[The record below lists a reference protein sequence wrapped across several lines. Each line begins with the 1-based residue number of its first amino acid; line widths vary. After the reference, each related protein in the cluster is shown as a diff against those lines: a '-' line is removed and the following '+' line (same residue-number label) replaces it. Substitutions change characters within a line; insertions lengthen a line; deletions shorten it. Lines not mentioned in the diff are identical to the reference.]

1 MPRLPM
7 GIASDHRAP
16 REWFPALTFAVAL
29 ALPSLAGADVLV
41 KQKTVSEGLGGFGNA
56 STEGTLVVSGDRS
69 RSEDLVT
76 YTGRFKSL
84 AGGKPKQSITITRL
98 DKELMWSLDPEKH
111 EYTEIT
117 FADMRAMMA
126 KGAEQA
132 SAKTPGASG
141 PKDEGM
147 TFSVDVKKTG
157 VKQDVNGF
165 PCEQVVITCTGKPTD
180 PKQAETVSEV
190 RLTMDQ
196 WMTKKAPGQVEMTSY
211 HRAFAEKLGRD
222 AGMAHMADAARAM
235 YGNGM
240 KELTGKLKDLE
251 GFPIRSTFTI
261 ESVMSGEHAQ
271 QVADAQKDAEKAQG
285 EAEREMA
292 RAKAERAEQEKKDD
306 AADAK
311 SMGSSIAS
319 GGGLGGALGG
329 FLGKKASKAAAK
341 KASAAAEAQ
350 VASAAGTPSTGGT
363 TFKSVTEVLSIS
375 TDAVPAGSFEV
386 PAGYSRQK
394 K

>member
-1 MPRLPM
+1 MPRLPL

-56 STEGTLVVSGDRS
+56 TTEGTLVVSGDRS
-69 RSEDLVT
+69 RSDDLVT

-84 AGGKPKQSITITRL
+84 AGAKPKQNVSITRL
-98 DKELMWSLDPEKH
+98 DKELVWSLDSEKH
-111 EYTEIT
+111 EYTELT
-117 FADMRAMMA
+117 FAEMRAMMA

-132 SAKTPGASG
+132 SAKAQGTSG
-141 PKDEGM
+141 PQDEGM

-165 PCEQVVITCTGKPTD
+165 LCEQVVITCSGKPTD
-180 PKQAETVSEV
+180 PKQAEAVSEV
-190 RLTMDQ
+190 RMTMDQ
-196 WMTKKAPGQVEMTSY
+196 WMTKKAPGQVEMASY
-211 HRAFAEKLGRD
+211 QRAFAEKLGRD
-222 AGMAHMADAARAM
+222 AGLAHMADAARAM
-235 YGNGM
+235 YGNGI
-240 KELTGKLKDLE
+240 KELTGKLNDLE

-271 QVADAQKDAEKAQG
+271 MVADAQKDAEKAQAD
-285 EAEREMA
+285 AESEKA
-292 RAKAERAEQEKKDD
+292 RAKTARAEQEKQEDT
-306 AADAK
+306 ADAK
-311 SMGSSIAS
+311 SVGSSIAS

-350 VASAAGTPSTGGT
+350 AASAAGTSSAGGP

-375 TDAVPAGSFEV
+375 TDEVPASSFEV

>member
-1 MPRLPM
+1 MPRLPL

-84 AGGKPKQSITITRL
+84 AGKPKQSISITRL
-98 DKELMWSLDPEKH
+98 DKELMWSLDTEKH
-111 EYTEIT
+111 EYSELT
-117 FADMRAMMA
+117 FAEMRAMMA

-132 SAKTPGASG
+132 STNAQGSSG
-141 PKDEGM
+141 PQDEGM

-157 VKQDVNGF
+157 VKQEVNGF

-180 PKQAETVSEV
+180 PKRAEAVSEV
-190 RLTMDQ
+190 RMTMDQ
-196 WMTKKAPGQVEMTSY
+196 WMTRKAPGQAEMASY

-271 QVADAQKDAEKAQG
+271 QIAGAQKDAEKAHA

-292 RAKAERAEQEKKDD
+292 RAKAERAQQEKQEDT
-306 AADAK
+306 ADAK

-350 VASAAGTPSTGGT
+350 AASASGTPSTGGPM
-363 TFKSVTEVLSIS
+363 FKSVTEVLSIT

>member
-1 MPRLPM
+1 MPRMPL
-7 GIASDHRAP
+7 GIASEHRAP
-16 REWFPALTFAVAL
+16 REWFPALTVAVAL

-76 YTGRFKSL
+76 YTGRFKTL
-84 AGGKPKQSITITRL
+84 VGKKPSRNISITRL
-98 DKELMWSLDPEKH
+98 DKELIWRLDPDEKQ
-111 EYTEIT
+111 YTELT

-126 KGAEQA
+126 KGSAQA
-132 SAKTPGASG
+132 SQKAPGPAG
-141 PKDEGM
+141 PQDEGM

-180 PKQAETVSEV
+180 PKQAEAVSEV
-190 RLTMDQ
+190 RMTMDQ
-196 WMTKKAPGQVEMTSY
+196 WMTNKAPGQAEMADY
-211 HRAFAEKLGRD
+211 HRKLAEKLGRD
-222 AGMAHMADAARAM
+222 AGITQMAEAARTM
-235 YGNGM
+235 HGNGM

-251 GFPIRSTFTI
+251 GVPIRSTFTI
-261 ESVMSGEHAQ
+261 ESVMSGEQ
-271 QVADAQKDAEKAQG
+271 QQHIADAQKDAAKARAD
-285 EAEREMA
+285 AEQEMA
-292 RAKAERAEQEKKDD
+292 RAKAERAEQEKKED

-311 SMGSSIAS
+311 SIGSSIGS

-329 FLGKKASKAAAK
+329 FLGKKASKAASK
-341 KASAAAEAQ
+341 KASAAAEEKLAT
-350 VASAAGTPSTGGT
+350 AARTPSAGGP

-375 TDAVPAGSFEV
+375 TDPAPAGSFEV
-386 PAGYSRQK
+386 PAGYTRQK